1 MRKNKNKLLY
11 DFDHYKNKKIKARIM
26 FFRFIYSHKS
36 KKVPIFTTS
45 IFLLFTIKCKDYG
58 K

>member
-26 FFRFIYSHKS
+26 FFPILFARIKESAYLYHKY
-36 KKVPIFTTS
+36 
-45 IFLLFTIKCKDYG
+45 FLLFTIKCKDYG

>member
-26 FFRFIYSHKS
+26 FFRLFIRTNQRKSYLYHKY
-36 KKVPIFTTS
+36 
-45 IFLLFTIKCKDYG
+45 FLLFTIKCKDYG

>member
-1 MRKNKNKLLY
+1 MISTTI
-11 DFDHYKNKKIKARIM
+11 KNKKDKGSNNVFSI
-26 FFRFIYSHKS
+26 IYSHKS

>member
-26 FFRFIYSHKS
+26 FFDYLFAQIKESAYLYHKY
-36 KKVPIFTTS
+36 
-45 IFLLFTIKCKDYG
+45 FLLFTIKCKDYG

>member
-26 FFRFIYSHKS
+26 FFRLFIRTNQRLWQ
-36 KKVPIFTTS
+36 VEEN
-45 IFLLFTIKCKDYG
+45 
-58 K
+58 

>member
-26 FFRFIYSHKS
+26 FFPVLFARIKESAYLYHKY
-36 KKVPIFTTS
+36 
-45 IFLLFTIKCKDYG
+45 FLLFTIKCKDYG

>member
-11 DFDHYKNKKIKARIM
+11 DFECFFDYLFAQIKESA
-26 FFRFIYSHKS
+26 YLYHKY
-36 KKVPIFTTS
+36 
-45 IFLLFTIKCKDYG
+45 FLLFTIKCKDYG

>member
-26 FFRFIYSHKS
+26 FFRLYISTIQRKCLSLQLVFFIIHQ
-36 KKVPIFTTS
+36 
-45 IFLLFTIKCKDYG
+45 
-58 K
+58 